1 MGKKTYGFLVVIGL
15 VCVSLII
22 YFVFPKPVCTLS
34 SLDKRA
40 VWISY
45 ENLSK
50 FSYESKEAFS
60 EDFNQAIRLI
70 TQYKNNT
77 VIVHVRAFADA
88 MYESKLFPV
97 SQYITQK
104 DKLSFDPLST
114 MIEIAHQ
121 NGLNFEAWINPYR
134 ISLNQKSY
142 EQFQKHSP
150 NKKWL
155 EDESKVINYG
165 EYKYIFNPSSK
176 EVRDYIVQGVEE
188 IVKDYE
194 VDAIHFDD
202 YFYVP
207 GTHGSTSQNER
218 FDNVNM
224 LIGDVYQSIKKINKG
239 VQFGISPQGNYEN
252 CMAEGADIDTWL
264 KEEGYIDYLLPQI
277 YWSDQYGKDGQ
288 TTMFTD
294 RIKVFSSLKKRKEIS
309 LYAGLALYQSG
320 NKLELDQGW
329 SGSSSN
335 ISDQVQILSIHGYDG
350 FSLFDYTSL
359 ESEAAKKEMDQLLK
373 VHPYS

>member
-1 MGKKTYGFLVVIGL
+1 MSKKTYRFIVIIGL
-15 VCVSLII
+15 ICVSLII
-22 YFVFPKPVCTLS
+22 YFVFPKPPCTLS

-40 VWISY
+40 VWLSY
-45 ENLSK
+45 DNLSK
-50 FSYESKEAFS
+50 FSYESKEAFT
-60 EDFNQAIRLI
+60 EDFNQAISLVA
-70 TQYKNNT
+70 QYKNNT

-88 MYESKLFPV
+88 LYESKLFPN

-104 DKLSFDPLST
+104 TKLSFDPLST

-121 NGLNFEAWINPYR
+121 NGLSFEAWINPYR

-142 EQFQKHSP
+142 QQFQKYSSQ
-150 NKKWL
+150 KKWL

-165 EYKYIFNPSSK
+165 EYKYIFNPASK
-176 EVRDYIVQGVEE
+176 EVRNYIVNGVEE
-188 IVKDYE
+188 IVKNYD

-207 GTHGSTSQNER
+207 GTHGETTQNQR

-224 LIGDVYQSIKKINKG
+224 LISDVYQSIKKINKG
-239 VQFGISPQGNYEN
+239 VQFGVSPQGNYEN
-252 CMAEGADIDTWL
+252 CMAEGADVDTWL

-277 YWSDQYGKDGQ
+277 YWTDQYGEDGQ

-294 RIKVFSSLKKRKEIS
+294 RIKVFSSLKRRKAIS
-309 LYAGLALYQSG
+309 LYAGLAIYQSG
-320 NKLELDQGW
+320 EKLKLDQGW
-329 SGSSSN
+329 ISSSSN
-335 ISDQVQILSIHGYDG
+335 ISNQVQILSIHGYDG
-350 FSLFDYTSL
+350 YSLFDYSSL
-359 ESEAAKKEMDQLLK
+359 TKEATKKELDKLLH